1 MKKLIFVFI
10 GMFMLSVYSCNKTI
24 TPVHQNDST
33 VVDTDSVVSDSATI
47 DSMVVDSVK

>member
-10 GMFMLSVYSCNKTI
+10 GMFMLSVYSCNKTT

-33 VVDTDSVVSDSATI
+33 VVDTDSATVDSI
-47 DSMVVDSVK
+47 VVDSVK

>member
-10 GMFMLSVYSCNKTI
+10 GMFMLSVYSCNKTT

-33 VVDTDSVVSDSATI
+33 VVDTDSTTVDSI
-47 DSMVVDSVK
+47 VVDSVK